1 MKAIRRR
8 AVPRLLTTLL
18 ASVAVLAAACGDT
31 GPAED
36 AQARSDAAA
45 ASSEASAAS
54 AEASAASAAAGES
67 RAAADAAAAA
77 AAEAQ
82 AIAEAAQAAADLAQ
96 ATAEGNAADVA
107 AAEAALA
114 AAEAAVADAQS
125 TAEAAQAALGAA
137 QAEAAAARADA
148 EAAAADAA
156 AAQEALSEAVA
167 AEPEPPPPPEPA
179 PAPAEDAEP
188 YRVVILFPG
197 FSNDESW
204 ANAWWDGALKAMEDY
219 PNVHVEPTE
228 YAYEVDDYLQ
238 QGLSYASEGFDLVL
252 MAHGAMAD
260 PAAQV
265 AEAYPDVQVCVAPVD
280 PTPELLDG
288 SPENLCFIDMA
299 QHHANFFT
307 GVLAALITE
316 TGHVGALGG
325 FPFPALTRQ
334 PETFHLGARCVNP
347 DIEFT
352 QEYIMTWDD
361 TGLAKTAAQALIAGG
376 VDVIQSATDQ
386 AVLGIIDAAQE
397 ADSQVWVI
405 PAYYDS
411 HHLAPEVILSSS
423 VHGLA
428 DVAYAMIGRG
438 YIGEVEKF
446 NDFTA
451 YNTPGIAAAPV
462 RDPALSALTAEDI
475 AIYEDFEARVR
486 GGQIQIPDETKG
498 DNPVGLEQGIG
509 GKINLADIGC

>member
-1 MKAIRRR
+1 MNRRTV
-8 AVPRLLTTLL
+8 AKLFGLLL
-18 ASVAVLAAACGDT
+18 SVALIAAACGGDDEDT
-31 GPAED
+31 
-36 AQARSDAAA
+36 AAPPPPPP
-45 ASSEASAAS
+45 EP
-54 AEASAASAAAGES
+54 
-67 RAAADAAAAA
+67 
-77 AAEAQ
+77 
-82 AIAEAAQAAADLAQ
+82 
-96 ATAEGNAADVA
+96 
-107 AAEAALA
+107 
-114 AAEAAVADAQS
+114 
-125 TAEAAQAALGAA
+125 
-137 QAEAAAARADA
+137 
-148 EAAAADAA
+148 
-156 AAQEALSEAVA
+156 A
-167 AEPEPPPPPEPA
+167 AEPEPPPPPPEPSPAPADEPAPPPAAEPEPPPPPPEPA
-179 PAPAEDAEP
+179 PAPAADAEP
-188 YRVVILFPG
+188 FRAVILYPG
-197 FSNDESW
+197 FPNDESW
-204 ANAWWDGALKAMEDY
+204 ANAWWDGAVAAMEDL
-219 PNVHVEPTE
+219 PNVHVDPDE
-228 YAYEVDDYLQ
+228 YSYEVDDYLQ
-238 QGLSYASEGFDLVL
+238 KGLAYASEGYDMVI

-352 QEYIMTWDD
+352 QEYVQTWDD
-361 TGLAKTAAQALIAGG
+361 TGLAKTGAQALIAGG

-386 AVLGIIDAAQE
+386 AVLGIIDAAEE

-411 HHLAPEVILSSS
+411 HHLSPDVILTSA
-423 VHGLA
+423 VHGLS
-428 DVAYAMIGRG
+428 DVAYSMINRG
-438 YIGEVEKF
+438 VAGEVEKF

-451 YNTPGIAAAPV
+451 YNTEGIKAAEL
-462 RDPALSALTAEDI
+462 RDPALSALSAEDL

-486 GGQIQIPDETKG
+486 SGEIQIPDETKG
-498 DNPVGLEQGIG
+498 DNPVGLEVGIG
-509 GKINLADIGC
+509 GKIDLADIGC

>member
-137 QAEAAAARADA
+137 QA
-148 EAAAADAA
+148 DAA

-167 AEPEPPPPPEPA
+167 AEPEPPPPPPEPA
-179 PAPAEDAEP
+179 PAPAEAAEP

-352 QEYIMTWDD
+352 QEYVMTWDD

>member
-1 MKAIRRR
+1 MNRRTT
-8 AVPRLLTTLL
+8 ARLFGLL
-18 ASVAVLAAACGDT
+18 LSVVLIAAACGDT

-125 TAEAAQAALGAA
+125 SAQEAQAALGAA

-148 EAAAADAA
+148 ETAAAEAA
-156 AAQEALSEAVA
+156 AVQEAMAEAVA
-167 AEPEPPPPPEPA
+167 AEPPPPPPEAA

-188 YRVVILFPG
+188 YRAVILYPG
-197 FSNDESW
+197 FSDDQSW
-204 ANAWWDGALKAMEDY
+204 ANAWWDGAIQAMDNM
-219 PNVHVEPTE
+219 PNVQVEAVE

-238 QGLSYASEGFDLVL
+238 NGLGFANEGFDLII
-252 MAHGAMAD
+252 MAHGAMSD

-265 AEAYPDVQVCVAPVD
+265 AEANPDVQVCVAPVQ
-280 PTPELLDG
+280 PTQDLLDA
-288 SPENLCFIDMA
+288 SPPNLCFIDMA

-307 GVLAALITE
+307 GALAALVTE
-316 TGHVGALGG
+316 TGHIGALSG

-334 PETFHLGARCVNP
+334 PESFHLGARCVNP
-347 DIEFT
+347 DIEFS
-352 QEYIMTWDD
+352 QQYIMTWDD
-361 TGLAKTAAQALIAGG
+361 TGIAKTAAQALIADG

-386 AVLGIIDAAQE
+386 AVLGIIEAADD

-405 PAYYDS
+405 PAYFDS
-411 HHLAPEVILSSS
+411 YEINPNVVLTSAI
-423 VHGLA
+423 HGLT
-428 DVAYAMIGRG
+428 DVAREMVGRG
-438 YIGEVEKF
+438 ARGEIEPGSF
-446 NDFTA
+446 HDFTA
-451 YNTPGIAAAPV
+451 YNTPGISAAPLQGPGAAA
-462 RDPALSALTAEDI
+462 LSDEGRAIFEDL
-475 AIYEDFEARVR
+475 EERVR
-486 GGQIQIPDETKG
+486 SGAIQIPDETEG
-498 DNPVGLEQGIG
+498 DNPIGLEEGLG
-509 GKINLADIGC
+509 GKIDLASIGC